1 LIPDTNNNTIIM
13 TTDTSLPTLRYTIGS
28 TVTPGD
34 RLGTIRQVLPG
45 TGTYV
50 KGGQI
55 YASVV
60 GELQVERKEAEST
73 EGIAKVDVKLVAT
86 VQPSNGKEFASNQVL
101 AVGQVVLCRVVR
113 IATQQAQVDI
123 LAREGVVGMLKNSH
137 EGAIRREDV
146 RTGANEMVQMQASF
160 LPGDMVL
167 CRVLS
172 LGDSRRYY
180 LTTAEPAL
188 GVIHA
193 VSATSG
199 QPMVPNSW
207 KEMECPETGAKE
219 LRKCARPRD
228 LSSSANVESETAS
241 LQ

>member
-1 LIPDTNNNTIIM
+1 M
-13 TTDTSLPTLRYTIGS
+13 PTLRYTIGS

-45 TGTYV
+45 IGTYV

-55 YASVV
+55 YASVLGRLEV
-60 GELQVERKEAEST
+60 ESKQVK
-73 EGIAKVDVKLVAT
+73 GDGDPKLVAT
-86 VQPSNGKEFASNQVL
+86 VHPNSNNKELASNQVL

-123 LAREGVVGMLKNSH
+123 VACEGVGMLKNTH

-146 RTGANEMVQMQASF
+146 RTGANEQVQMQASF

-193 VSATSG
+193 ASATSG
-199 QPMVPNSW
+199 KPMVPNSW
-207 KEMECPETGAKE
+207 KEMECPETGIKE

-228 LSSSANVESETAS
+228 LSTNSDLQNETS
-241 LQ
+241 L

>member
-1 LIPDTNNNTIIM
+1 M

-60 GELQVERKEAEST
+60 GTLQVENK
-73 EGIAKVDVKLVAT
+73 GDAKDDGDLKLVAT
-86 VQPSNGKEFASNQVL
+86 VQPNNGKEFASNQVL

-193 VSATSG
+193 VSASSG

-228 LSSSANVESETAS
+228 LSSSANVENETAS

>member
-1 LIPDTNNNTIIM
+1 M
-13 TTDTSLPTLRYTIGS
+13 TDTSQTMPTLRFTIGS

-34 RLGTIRQVLPG
+34 RLGTVRQVLPG

-60 GELQVERKEAEST
+60 GKLQVDNKET
-73 EGIAKVDVKLVAT
+73 KEGADPKLVAT
-86 VQPSNGKEFASNQVL
+86 VHPNNGKEFASNQVL

-113 IATQQAQVDI
+113 IATQQVQVDI

-146 RTGANEMVQMQASF
+146 RTGANETVQMEASF
-160 LPGDMVL
+160 LPGDMLL

-180 LTTAEPAL
+180 LSTAEPAL

-199 QPMVPNSW
+199 KPMVPNSW
-207 KEMECPETGAKE
+207 KEMECPETGVKE

-228 LSSSANVESETAS
+228 LSDSANPETGTS
-241 LQ
+241 Q